1 MALRVVDLPDFGGAG
16 NTSAG
21 IIPQNSGFYV
31 VRNNREIMEAHT
43 FGFYKKH
50 PDYSHFGAELSFD
63 GSLDAHFHTDVKKMS
78 IHPSQSF
85 LGKLRQATQAL
96 IRESGREGRAR
107 ANTEKG
113 QIDHSTAEANITRWA
128 SLIPKPKALIEKRT
142 PRGRKGT
149 HPHRDGDK
157 PRTPHITNLR
167 TISGLKVAFDEG
179 DYGEQSPFYLVKQ
192 EGRTITVTYNREQLE
207 PNAQIIDVESQS
219 PPVEFGYDQDL
230 FMELDEF
237 LVQYKSSLDY
247 LAKIPSPLLGRNRWN
262 PRSFGDKGQRLV
274 KMLNSALPKD
284 QQHTV
289 PAFEDVVLSKHKEN
303 LEMLI
308 NARDK
313 LNHYVE
319 GGLDY
324 RNFSVFGMKERG
336 VIRLRVPMWSDDQRI
351 VDFMRVSFGNLIGLC
366 EGFIAF
372 FLQYSTKPGLV
383 IFHNPVDPESANSP
397 LRVITQEEMHAQLR
411 SIGRPPDRE
420 YLRTK

>member
-1 MALRVVDLPDFGGAG
+1 MMVERLFTDP
-16 NTSAG
+16 NPAG
-21 IIPQNSGFYV
+21 IINSRV
-31 VRNNREIMEAHT
+31 VLT
-43 FGFYKKH
+43 FVKML
-50 PDYSHFGAELSFD
+50 DSTTLSADRKQQF
-63 GSLDAHFHTDVKKMS
+63 LDALLM
-78 IHPSQSF
+78 
-85 LGKLRQATQAL
+85 L
-96 IRESGREGRAR
+96 AR
-107 ANTEKG
+107 
-113 QIDHSTAEANITRWA
+113 
-128 SLIPKPKALIEKRT
+128 
-142 PRGRKGT
+142 
-149 HPHRDGDK
+149 
-157 PRTPHITNLR
+157 
-167 TISGLKVAFDEG
+167 KVACVWTHYDRFRKR
-179 DYGEQSPFYLVKQ
+179 Q
-192 EGRTITVTYNREQLE
+192 EQLE

-247 LAKIPSPLLGRNRWN
+247 LAKIPSPLLGRNKWN